1 MGNDWA
7 NSEEGRGKYEGWVP
21 GKHKKRAAEPFS
33 APPPGVHGRLP
44 GFNSSSSHGVTDGG
58 ETTKGRI
65 ISLSSCSRMWQ
76 CQT

>member
-33 APPPGVHGRLP
+33 APPPE
-44 GFNSSSSHGVTDGG
+44 FTAD
-58 ETTKGRI
+58 
-65 ISLSSCSRMWQ
+65 C
-76 CQT
+76 